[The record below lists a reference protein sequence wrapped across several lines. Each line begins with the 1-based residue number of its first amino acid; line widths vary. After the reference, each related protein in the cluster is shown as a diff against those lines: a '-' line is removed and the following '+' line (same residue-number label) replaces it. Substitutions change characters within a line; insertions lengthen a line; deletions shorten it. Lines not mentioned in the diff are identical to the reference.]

1 MLTSGTKAVSTY
13 QPEYPALVMIFISQ
27 IRLKTNTKMEITTKT
42 MRNVE
47 TLVGKAIQLFACP
60 GKVVHCATVP
70 LAAPANAIK
79 LITYL
84 PRCGYRTLVDW

>member
-1 MLTSGTKAVSTY
+1 
-13 QPEYPALVMIFISQ
+13 
-27 IRLKTNTKMEITTKT
+27 
-42 MRNVE
+42 
-47 TLVGKAIQLFACP
+47 
-60 GKVVHCATVP
+60 VHCATVP